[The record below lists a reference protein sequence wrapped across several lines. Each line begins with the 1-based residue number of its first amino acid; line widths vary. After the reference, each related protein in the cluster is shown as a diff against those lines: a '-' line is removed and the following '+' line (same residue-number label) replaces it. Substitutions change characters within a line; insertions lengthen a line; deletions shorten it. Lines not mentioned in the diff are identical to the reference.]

1 MTIGLL
7 VLMVRAQ
14 PPPQLLPISLLV
26 YVGLDIM
33 ETQLLVDL
41 CALLVLIH
49 LIPLT
54 QTATIE
60 MQMIVRHVLQDIME
74 PQRLLRAMPIA
85 TVVLRAT
92 MLPAVPVRS
101 VQSLAVA

>member
-14 PPPQLLPISLLV
+14 PPQLLPTSLLV
-26 YVGLDIM
+26 YVWLDIM

>member
-14 PPPQLLPISLLV
+14 PPQLLPTSLLV
-26 YVGLDIM
+26 YVWLDIM

-92 MLPAVPVRS
+92 TLPVRS
-101 VQSLAVA
+101 VQSLAVS